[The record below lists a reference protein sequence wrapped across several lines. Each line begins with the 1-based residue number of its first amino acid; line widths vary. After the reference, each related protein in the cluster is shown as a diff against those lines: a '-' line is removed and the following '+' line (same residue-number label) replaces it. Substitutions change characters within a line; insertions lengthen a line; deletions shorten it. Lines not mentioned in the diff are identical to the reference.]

1 MDYLYSSEEYNN
13 NQKRVQNREKLVEI
27 ITSKTTEYNKNDLK
41 SLLEENNVPVG
52 SVNDIEEVFNDP
64 QVKYR
69 KLKINMT
76 NKNAKKGYTQS
87 IRTPILFS
95 DIELDYSRGVP
106 MLGEHNNEILKE
118 LDNES

>member
-1 MDYLYSSEEYNN
+1 
-13 NQKRVQNREKLVEI
+13 
-27 ITSKTTEYNKNDLK
+27 
-41 SLLEENNVPVG
+41 
-52 SVNDIEEVFNDP
+52 VFNDP

-69 KLKINMT
+69 KLKINMI